1 MSFDYAGLAA
11 DAASLLAEFGAPV
24 TVTRTTAG
32 AYDPDTGTTGAGT
45 SQTWTPSGVKLE
57 YSANEI
63 NGTLILAGDQRVYM
77 SAAPGLDPKAGDTV
91 TLGAEVWRVVASR
104 TLAPAGVAVLLYVQV
119 RKG

>member
-11 DAASLLAEFGAPV
+11 DAASLLAEFGATV
-24 TVTRTTAG
+24 TVTRATAG
-32 AYDPDTGTTGAGT
+32 TYDPDTGTTGAGT
-45 SQTWTPSGVKLE
+45 SQTWTPSGVKLD

-77 SAAPGLDPKAGDTV
+77 SAVSGLDPKAGDTV

-104 TLAPAGVAVLLYVQV
+104 TLAPAGVAVLLDVQV